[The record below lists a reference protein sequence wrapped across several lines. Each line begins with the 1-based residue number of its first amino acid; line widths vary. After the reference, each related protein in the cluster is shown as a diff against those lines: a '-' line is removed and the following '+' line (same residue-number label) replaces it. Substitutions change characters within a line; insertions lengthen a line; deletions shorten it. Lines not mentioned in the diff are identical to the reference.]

1 MVSDTSFDELH
12 AMAAALGIP
21 RVAFQR
27 DHYDLT
33 PALRTAAIM
42 LGAEPVEG
50 RELARRRV
58 RAERRPC

>member
-12 AMAAALGIP
+12 AMAAALGLP
-21 RVAFQR
+21 RAAFQG

-33 PALRTAAIM
+33 PSLRRAAIM

-58 RAERRPC
+58 RRERRR